1 MRSPTIFEAR
11 NPSGKKVWKVDVH
24 IGEKPNGAPKTTR
37 RTAATKKAAT
47 ELGWALY
54 RKALSGEMAQDGR
67 ELFHSYAD
75 RWLEQVKGPEVRP
88 STKEDY
94 RYKLEHYIIPVF
106 GQRRLSAI
114 SSTHISEWLASLK
127 SDGKSNFTIKG
138 IRQVINAV
146 LRNAQEN
153 GLILRNPVTLAPRYR
168 TMRRDAVLVK
178 EPWSASEARSALEA
192 AKGTPLELFAVLLL
206 HSALRKSELVGLKW
220 SDFNFEDMTFTINRS
235 IREGKITGP
244 DGKTKTGLREDDPK
258 TPASHRTLL
267 ITQPIIDAIMRAREL
282 ERDTGVEGI
291 NDWVFKSRKGTLS
304 FPSSLQNRLRKLL
317 DAHGVRRIRTHDIR
331 HTALVLAI
339 QQGTPMEAVSQ
350 GAGHSRLD
358 TTKSIYA
365 PYVQTLSDQFS
376 RGVTKALNPHSLDRD
391 LQDLVDGTPRTP
403 SRPSTGSGSEH
414 GDH

>member
-1 MRSPTIFEAR
+1 MRSPTVFEAR
-11 NPSGKKVWKVDVH
+11 NPSGAKVWKVDIHV
-24 IGEKPNGAPKTTR
+24 GQKPNGAPKTIR
-37 RTAATKKAAT
+37 RTADTKKGAT
-47 ELGWALY
+47 EIGWALY
-54 RKALSGEMAQDGR
+54 KKALSGELAHDGR
-67 ELFHSYAD
+67 ELFHSYAS
-75 RWLEQVKGPEVRP
+75 RWLENVKGPEVRP
-88 STKEDY
+88 ATKDDY

-106 GQRRLSAI
+106 GQRPLSAI
-114 SSTHISEWLASLK
+114 SSTNISEWLASLK

-153 GLILRNPVTLAPRYR
+153 GVISKNPVALAPRYR
-168 TMRRDAVLVK
+168 TMRRDALLVK
-178 EPWSASEARSALEA
+178 EPWSANEARSALEA
-192 AKGTPLELFAVLLL
+192 VKGTPLELFAVLLI
-206 HSALRKSELVGLKW
+206 HAGLRKSELMGLKW

-235 IREGKITGP
+235 IREGKVKGP
-244 DGKTKTGLREDDPK
+244 DGTMKTGLIEDDPK

-282 ERDTGVEGI
+282 ERDNGLEGL
-291 NDWVFKSRKGTLS
+291 NDRVFKSRKGTLS
-304 FPSSLQNRLRKLL
+304 FPSSLQSQLRKLL
-317 DAHGVRRIRTHDIR
+317 DSHGVRRIRTHDIR

-339 QQGTPMEAVSQ
+339 QNGIPMEAVSQ

-376 RGVTKALNPHSLDRD
+376 RGVTDALLPRSIDQD
-391 LQDLVDGTPRTP
+391 LQDLVEGALRTP

-414 GDH
+414 GAN